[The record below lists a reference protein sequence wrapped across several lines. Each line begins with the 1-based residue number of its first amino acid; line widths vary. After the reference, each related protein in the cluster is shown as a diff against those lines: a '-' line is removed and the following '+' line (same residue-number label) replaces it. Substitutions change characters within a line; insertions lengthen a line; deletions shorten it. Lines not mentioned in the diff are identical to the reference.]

1 MVLLNHLISK
11 LVQHMLVF
19 LIIDLQCES
28 NGMSARLSADS
39 EAFLPCG
46 GMLASMSVG
55 GTGGAP
61 LDERSVSNSKGS
73 LSPGKAVTTIYEQ
86 VSCCYHG
93 VVEVPGLIILVLYRP
108 SALFVFYMWN

>member
-1 MVLLNHLISK
+1 
-11 LVQHMLVF
+11 
-19 LIIDLQCES
+19 
-28 NGMSARLSADS
+28 MSARLAADS

-61 LDERSVSNSKGS
+61 LGERLVSNLKGS
-73 LSPGKAVTTIYEQ
+73 LSPGKAVAVVYEQ

-93 VVEVPGLIILVLYRP
+93 VVVVPGLIILVLYHP
-108 SALFVFYMWN
+108 YTLFVSYMWN